1 MVTTETRNQ
10 KSNKKMSSQQQ
21 KHGDTAQMD
30 TSHIC
35 YPGLS
40 ERGKKRFALRCTF
53 NLRMSK
59 QKTKNTV
66 CATNFSR
73 EKSKE
78 LLEEITPEEKA
89 TFLLHKYNLIV

>member
-1 MVTTETRNQ
+1 MVIQHRWILHTFVIRDCQRE
-10 KSNKKMSSQQQ
+10 
-21 KHGDTAQMD
+21 
-30 TSHIC
+30 
-35 YPGLS
+35 
-40 ERGKKRFALRCTF
+40 EKKRFALRCTF

>member
-1 MVTTETRNQ
+1 M
-10 KSNKKMSSQQQ
+10 
-21 KHGDTAQMD
+21 
-30 TSHIC
+30 
-35 YPGLS
+35 
-40 ERGKKRFALRCTF
+40 RCTF